1 MRPFTVKTEGNF
13 AKKSVCD
20 ARATIVIDPEK
31 KQLFVL
37 FYHLLEFYS
46 FIISFF
52 FISRQLKPL
61 RAFACASRVVR
72 FSRHTENALRE
83 TFVRNFP

>member
-31 KQLFVL
+31 KRLFVL

-52 FISRQLKPL
+52 SFLGSSNLCVRL
-61 RAFACASRVVR
+61 RVLLV
-72 FSRHTENALRE
+72 
-83 TFVRNFP
+83 